1 MIRSHG
7 FDRISIVFIVVVAC
21 ILMSNLPV
29 THGDCSA
36 LPVYD
41 TPGDQHY
48 LEYDRY
54 LSRYDPSDMSF
65 RYPDY
70 RGDLPSDEPFVDV
83 VMTPSEASLKG
94 SGGLMDSA
102 WPMYS
107 HDVRHTGRSPYSTVN
122 TTGVEKWWI
131 AANGPAEGGPT
142 IDKDGVIYIGSYQ
155 LSAVYPNGTLKWKFT
170 GQNMLCAPAIA
181 EDGTIYFGSIY
192 GNRLYAL
199 YPNGTVKWTYP
210 IGGEILSSPAIGDDG
225 TIYIG
230 GGQSIHA
237 VYPNGTMKWKF
248 TTNHV
253 VYSSPAI
260 GTDGTIYCGSHD
272 TYLYALYPENG
283 TMKWRYKTGDWVRVG
298 PCIADDGTI
307 YAVSFDKHL
316 HAVYP
321 NGTMKWKTNLGQ
333 AGTSPTIG
341 WDGTIYCG
349 YRNLHAINPEDGSV
363 KWIYDAPGTIEGGT
377 PCHSLDGTI
386 YLATWQGGNLVAVNP
401 DGTEQWRR
409 KIGWTDSPPAIG
421 ADGTVYVGSGEHRR
435 LLAFGGGPVEAHANG
450 PYTGYYQEPVTFNGV
465 AYGGLPPYNYHWD
478 FGDGNT
484 SNEQKPSHS
493 YRTVGIYE
501 AVLTATDSKGNQS
514 SDNATVTICYRAPA
528 VSIIRPS
535 GGIYLFN
542 IKILDLDSLY
552 VVLGRRIT
560 IEVNATQWPLGIDRV
575 EFYIDGELRET
586 VTVPP
591 YRWTLKDSLRW
602 WGEKILLEVKAYGN
616 DGQSSV
622 SRRTIYQS
630 VLLSIFDGLGEW

>member
-1 MIRSHG
+1 MTRSHR
-7 FDRISIVFIVVVAC
+7 FDKISIVFIVVVAC

-29 THGDCSA
+29 TQGDHSA
-36 LPVYD
+36 LPIHD

-48 LEYDRY
+48 LEYDIY
-54 LSRYDPSDMSF
+54 LRGYDPSDRSLKYSGF
-65 RYPDY
+65 
-70 RGDLPSDEPFVDV
+70 RGDLPSGDPFVDV
-83 VMTPSEASLKG
+83 VMTPEASVEKG
-94 SGGLMDSA
+94 GGLMDSA

-107 HDVRHTGRSPYSTVN
+107 HDIRHTGRSPYSTVN
-122 TTGVEKWWI
+122 TTGVEKWRI
-131 AANGPAEGGPT
+131 ATFGLAQGGPT

-155 LSAVYPNGTLKWKFT
+155 LNAVYPNGTVKWIFHE
-170 GQNMLCAPAIA
+170 GYCIDCAPAIA
-181 EDGTIYFGSIY
+181 EDGTIYFGTVY
-192 GNRLYAL
+192 GRDLLYAL
-199 YPNGTVKWTYP
+199 YPNGTVKWTYKA
-210 IGGEILSSPAIGDDG
+210 GDLFSSPAIGDDG
-225 TIYIG
+225 TIYVG
-230 GGQSIHA
+230 GGKNIHA
-237 VYPNGTMKWKF
+237 VHPNGTMKWKF
-248 TTNHV
+248 TTGHV

-272 TYLYALYPENG
+272 TYLYALYPGNG

-307 YAVSFDKHL
+307 YVVSLDTYL

-321 NGTMKWKTNLGQ
+321 NGTMRWKTYCG

-341 WDGTIYCG
+341 WDGTVYAG
-349 YRNLHAINPEDGSV
+349 GNNLYAINPEDGSV

-386 YLATWQGGNLVAVNP
+386 YLATWWGGNLVAVNP

-409 KIGWTDSPPAIG
+409 QIGRTDSPPAIG
-421 ADGTVYVGSGEHRR
+421 ADGTVYVGSGQHDR

-450 PYTGYYQEPVTFNGV
+450 PYTGYYRESVTFNGV
-465 AYGGLPPYNYHWD
+465 AYGGLPPYSYHWD

-501 AVLTATDSKGNQS
+501 AVLTVTDTQGNQS

-535 GGIYLFN
+535 RGIYLFN
-542 IKILDLDSLY
+542 IKILPFSGWC

-560 IEVNATQWPLGIDRV
+560 IDVNATQWPLGIDRV
-575 EFYIDGELRET
+575 EFYIDGELRAT

-591 YRWTLKDSLRW
+591 YRWTLKDSLQW

-622 SRRTIYQS
+622 SSRIIYQS
-630 VLLSIFDGLGEW
+630 VLLSIFDYLENW